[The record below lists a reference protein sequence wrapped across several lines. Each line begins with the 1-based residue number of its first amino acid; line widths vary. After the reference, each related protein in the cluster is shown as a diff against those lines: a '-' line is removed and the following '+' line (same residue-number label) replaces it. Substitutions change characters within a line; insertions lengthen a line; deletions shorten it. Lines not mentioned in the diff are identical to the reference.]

1 MSSLPTGTV
10 TFLFT
15 DIEGSTKL
23 AQVYPELW
31 ETLRDRH
38 HAILQSAIEAHNGY
52 VFQVI
57 GDAFCAA
64 FHTARDGLK
73 AALQAQRKLQTE
85 AWGKTPIKVRMGL
98 HTGVA
103 ELNESGY
110 RGYLT
115 MARVQRVMSTAY
127 GGQILLSNASA
138 ELIRGELP
146 EGVTL
151 RDMQENRLKGL
162 LNPEHLWQAVVAD
175 LPQDFPPLQTLN
187 SIPNNLPIQVTSFV
201 GREKEIG
208 EVKQLLSTAR
218 LLTLTGS
225 GGTGKTRLSL
235 HVAAEVLDTFK
246 NGVWFIELAPLS
258 DPALVPFSIASALG
272 LREEPGRPLITT
284 LMDWLRDKELLLILD
299 NCEHLI
305 EACAKF
311 ADEVLHASHATRIL
325 TTSREALGI
334 AGESIYH
341 VPSLQTPN
349 PEEKIKIEQFEQ
361 YAAVRLFIDRAT
373 QSLSTFRV
381 TNANAPAVAQICY
394 RLDGIP
400 LAIELAAARVKA
412 LSVEKIAERLDDR
425 FRLLTGGSRTA
436 LPRQRTLQATID
448 WSYNLLSE
456 DERVLLRKLSVF
468 AGGWTLEAAEQVCA
482 SDIIA
487 SDQILDLLLHL
498 VDKSLVV
505 ADTNASEPRYHMLET
520 VRQYAQ
526 EKLIE
531 SEEGEGLRD
540 QHLAYF
546 LDLAEQA
553 DKEMHGPNQIEWLE
567 HLEKDHDNHR
577 AALDWCLS
585 NQKTEAALR
594 LLGALAWPWSMRDHF
609 SEVESWL
616 NKIRVLPDVSD
627 YAGLYARLLN
637 HIGDNRCEGGEFR
650 EARSILE
657 ESRAIWLKLGVE
669 GERGLAEALNYLGI
683 VARSYEGDITTAQ
696 SFFEQSFELYQKH
709 GDEWGMSWIIFQ
721 LGSNAYIQGHYAEAE
736 EQFMKSLTK
745 FQELGDKFAV
755 AYMCSGMGDLAQFLG
770 DYERAGKFYE
780 QNLEIFQQL
789 HSRFVLAWPFL
800 NLGWVALYGGD
811 YRKAKSLFDES
822 LKRSVEDSNKAL
834 VTACLMGL
842 ASVLGMTSKSEQA
855 ARLFGAV
862 QSLVESTRRTGHMEL
877 SAQKEFDH
885 YVAVVRGQL
894 DEVAFAKALAEGR
907 TMTLEQAIAFALE
920 ETDA

>member
-1 MSSLPTGTV
+1 MMSSLPTGTV

-52 VFQVI
+52 VFQII
-57 GDAFCAA
+57 GDAFCAT

-151 RDMQENRLKGL
+151 RDMQENRLKCL
-162 LNPEHLWQAVVAD
+162 LNPEHLWQVVVAD

-258 DPALVPFSIASALG
+258 DPALVPFNIASALG

-456 DERVLLRKLSVF
+456 DECVLLRQLSVF
-468 AGGWTLEAAEQVCA
+468 AGGWTLEAAEQVCG
-482 SDIIA
+482 SDDLQ
-487 SDQILDLLLHL
+487 SDQILDLLLRL

-505 ADTNASEPRYHMLET
+505 AEMESTDARYHMLET
-520 VRQYAQ
+520 IRQYAQ
-526 EKLIE
+526 AKLDEAGE
-531 SEEGEGLRD
+531 SNVARD
-540 QHLAYF
+540 RYLAYF
-546 LDLAEQA
+546 RALAEEAKPHLRSKEQLVWLDRLETELDNVRAALTWALQGGSAEAGLDLATDLAGSMGLFWFYRGHIREGREFFEQLLVKPQAA
-553 DKEMHGPNQIEWLE
+553 DRIQ
-567 HLEKDHDNHR
+567 
-577 AALDWCLS
+577 
-585 NQKTEAALR
+585 
-594 LLGALAWPWSMRDHF
+594 ALAKGHLSAASLAFPLDRPAAYHHAEQ
-609 SEVESWL
+609 SESLWL
-616 NKIRVLPDVSD
+616 Q
-627 YAGLYARLLN
+627 
-637 HIGDNRCEGGEFR
+637 
-650 EARSILE
+650 
-657 ESRAIWLKLGVE
+657 LGPASNVD
-669 GERGLAEALNYLGI
+669 LAEARNWRMFIDTQL
-683 VARSYEGDITTAQ
+683 
-696 SFFEQSFELYQKH
+696 SFERNVEY
-709 GDEWGMSWIIFQ
+709 DRIRVR
-721 LGSNAYIQGHYAEAE
+721 QGYE
-736 EQFMKSLTK
+736 E
-745 FQELGDKFAV
+745 
-755 AYMCSGMGDLAQFLG
+755 
-770 DYERAGKFYE
+770 
-780 QNLEIFQQL
+780 N
-789 HSRFVLAWPFL
+789 L
-800 NLGWVALYGGD
+800 NLFQKAGD
-811 YRKAKSLFDES
+811 RWMSANTFLF
-822 LKRSVEDSNKAL
+822 
-834 VTACLMGL
+834 
-842 ASVLGMTSKSEQA
+842 
-855 ARLFGAV
+855 FGY
-862 QSLVESTRRTGHMEL
+862 E
-877 SAQKEFDH
+877 
-885 YVAVVRGQL
+885 
-894 DEVAFAKALAEGR
+894 
-907 TMTLEQAIAFALE
+907 
-920 ETDA
+920 